1 LGPLDSW
8 FITSAGIGSKNRQA
22 HFIAISWHLPIIKL
36 GNLWLRRFMIA
47 GFSHVGIVGAGQMGS
62 GIAQVMAISGLKV
75 TLMDSNGAQLEK
87 AKKGIS
93 LSAEKLKTK
102 NLLTADQVQKAA
114 SIVFEES
121 IEGLKS
127 CDLVI
132 EAIVE
137 NEGIKKDLFS
147 RLDSILPSH
156 AIIASN
162 TSSISITRLGSAT
175 KRPDRVIGM
184 HFMNPVPIM
193 KLVEIIPGMAT
204 SDEVIQNIKRLA
216 TSIGKEISLSRD
228 YPGFVVNRILMPMI
242 NEAFFALME
251 GVASAE
257 DIDKGMKL
265 GTNQPMGPLELADF
279 IGLDTCL
286 YILNVMH
293 EGLGDS
299 KYRPSP
305 LLIQYVDA
313 GWLGRKSGRGVYKYN

>member
-1 LGPLDSW
+1 
-8 FITSAGIGSKNRQA
+8 
-22 HFIAISWHLPIIKL
+22 
-36 GNLWLRRFMIA
+36 MIA
-47 GFSHVGIVGAGQMGS
+47 GFSHVGVIGAGQMGS
-62 GIAQVMAISGLKV
+62 GIAQVMATSGLSV
-75 TLMDSNGAQLEK
+75 TLMDTHGPQLEK
-87 AKKGIS
+87 ARKSIAT
-93 LSAEKLKTK
+93 SAEKLRSK
-102 NLLTADQVQKAA
+102 NLLTAEQVQRAA
-114 SIVFEES
+114 NIFFEES

-137 NEGIKKDLFS
+137 NEAVKKDLFS
-147 RLDSILPSH
+147 RLDLILPSH
-156 AIIASN
+156 SAIASN

-204 SDEVIQNIKRLA
+204 SDTVLQNIKLLA
-216 TSIGKEISLSRD
+216 ATLGKEVSISHD
-228 YPGFVVNRILMPMI
+228 YPGFIVNRILMPMI

-257 DIDKGMKL
+257 DIDRGMKL

-293 EGLGDS
+293 KGLGDS

-313 GWLGRKSGRGVYKYN
+313 GWMGKKSGRGVFHYK